1 MTPEQ
6 TAEAQNLTS
15 EWKPRTV
22 TDAPAQM
29 SEPPSD
35 NDALQQWDDDGNGR
49 ISCAEARRHGL
60 APVHRGHHA
69 YSLHARHRQQ
79 RHRMSVVVRTLGDL
93 VAEITICSKL
103 PTNLGVLGAR
113 RQPAAVLS
121 S

>member
-1 MTPEQ
+1 MLTAAEVLPVPEQ

-69 YSLHARHRQQ
+69 YSYMRDIDNNGIVCQ
-79 RHRMSVVVRTLGDL
+79 
-93 VAEITICSKL
+93 
-103 PTNLGVLGAR
+103 
-113 RQPAAVLS
+113 
-121 S
+121 